1 MEKGVTDSSHWF
13 LSLYPFPLNRDLKN
27 NEISWTI
34 EDMNGAFSGLDKLTK
49 LWVLL
54 QYFVWFFKKKIKKKI
69 SLYYACFKG
78 PVQHDV
84 IFSIAEMIFLPYRFV
99 CYKIFLSI
107 NRTFRLQVKLIWN
120 IHSNFKCCTIYR
132 NILERMRVSYN
143 IGSDKC
149 IIKYYRGIVT
159 GIVFNKVMQ
168 HPIEK
173 VSVQKRYNLHM
184 RVYK

>member
-1 MEKGVTDSSHWF
+1 MKYHGLLKIWMVPSLVWINLQSCEYCYNILSDS
-13 LSLYPFPLNRDLKN
+13 L
-27 NEISWTI
+27 
-34 EDMNGAFSGLDKLTK
+34 
-49 LWVLL
+49 
-54 QYFVWFFKKKIKKKI
+54 KKKIIKKKI